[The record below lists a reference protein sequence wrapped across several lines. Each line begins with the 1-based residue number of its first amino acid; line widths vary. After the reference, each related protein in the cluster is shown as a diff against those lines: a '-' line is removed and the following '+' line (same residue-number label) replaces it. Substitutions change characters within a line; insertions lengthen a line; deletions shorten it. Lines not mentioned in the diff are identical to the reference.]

1 MKREIETELDAIERE
16 IASKKELVC
25 KDLAE
30 TIRIIKKKHPEEIQE
45 IFKRIQALLAKYN
58 VDCITYLRGY

>member
-16 IASKKELVC
+16 IALKRELVC

-30 TIRIIKKKHPEEIQE
+30 TIRLLKQKYPVEFPE
-45 IFKRIQALLAKYN
+45 IFRRIQALLAKYN
-58 VDCITYLRGY
+58 VNCITYLRGY